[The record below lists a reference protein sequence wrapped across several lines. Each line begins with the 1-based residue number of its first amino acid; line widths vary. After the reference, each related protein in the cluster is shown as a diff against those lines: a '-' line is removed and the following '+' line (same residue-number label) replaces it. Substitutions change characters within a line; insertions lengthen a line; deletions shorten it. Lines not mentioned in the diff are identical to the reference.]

1 MNRSE
6 SKYFNTAR
14 RMAEALVALMEK
26 KDFQYISVKEIC
38 AKAEVNRSTFYL
50 HYENTADLLA
60 DAVEMIHERFHNS
73 IPDADVRSSA
83 ISYQPRSEL
92 FFVKDKWLLP
102 YLAFVR
108 ENKNVYK
115 AIHTQMERVRC
126 GAYLPPV
133 LSVPLLAHLVP
144 LWRCRGPARIHHDLL
159 PPRAGGCA
167 DEVGGLRL
175 PGKPGP
181 DRRDHQAVCGR
192 SQLKAP
198 QRTASPSVHWEAFVS

>member
-115 AIHTQMERVRC
+115 AIHTQMERF
-126 GAYLPPV
+126 GAERVYKEFFEKVFSPILSRYGVAEDRHEYIMAFYRHGLVAV
-133 LSVPLLAHLVP
+133 LMKWVEDDC
-144 LWRCRGPARIHHDLL
+144 W
-159 PPRAGGCA
+159 
-167 DEVGGLRL
+167 
-175 PGKPGP
+175 
-181 DRRDHQAVCGR
+181 DRPEDIAAVIKLCIGEH
-192 SQLKAP
+192 SL
-198 QRTASPSVHWEAFVS
+198 

>member
-50 HYENTADLLA
+50 HYETIADLLA

-115 AIHTQMERVRC
+115 AIHTQMERF
-126 GAYLPPV
+126 GAERVYKEFFEKVFSPV
-133 LSVPLLAHLVP
+133 LSRYGVAEDRHEYIMTFY
-144 LWRCRGPARIHHDLL
+144 RH
-159 PPRAGGCA
+159 
-167 DEVGGLRL
+167 GLT
-175 PGKPGP
+175 
-181 DRRDHQAVCGR
+181 AVVMKWVEDDCWNRPEDIAAVIKLCIGEH
-192 SQLKAP
+192 SL
-198 QRTASPSVHWEAFVS
+198 

>member
-115 AIHTQMERVRC
+115 AIHTQMERF
-126 GAYLPPV
+126 GAERVYKEFFEKVFSPILSRFGVEEGKHAYIMTFYRHGLVAV
-133 LSVPLLAHLVP
+133 LMKWVEDDC
-144 LWRCRGPARIHHDLL
+144 W
-159 PPRAGGCA
+159 
-167 DEVGGLRL
+167 
-175 PGKPGP
+175 
-181 DRRDHQAVCGR
+181 DRPEDIAAVIKLCIGEH
-192 SQLKAP
+192 SL
-198 QRTASPSVHWEAFVS
+198 

>member
-50 HYENTADLLA
+50 HYETIADLLA

-115 AIHTQMERVRC
+115 AIHTQMERF
-126 GAYLPPV
+126 GAERVYKEFFEKVFPPILSRYGVAEDWHEYIMAFYRHGLVAV
-133 LSVPLLAHLVP
+133 LMKWVDSD
-144 LWRCRGPARIHHDLL
+144 CRESPAQIAEIIKL
-159 PPRAGGCA
+159 C
-167 DEVGGLRL
+167 VGE
-175 PGKPGP
+175 
-181 DRRDHQAVCGR
+181 H
-192 SQLKAP
+192 S
-198 QRTASPSVHWEAFVS
+198 

>member
-50 HYENTADLLA
+50 HYETIADLLA

-115 AIHTQMERVRC
+115 AIHTQMERF
-126 GAYLPPV
+126 GAERVYKEFFEKVFSPI
-133 LSVPLLAHLVP
+133 LSRFGVEEEKHAYIMTFYRH
-144 LWRCRGPARIHHDLL
+144 
-159 PPRAGGCA
+159 
-167 DEVGGLRL
+167 GLTAVVM
-175 PGKPGP
+175 KWVEDDCW
-181 DRRDHQAVCGR
+181 DRPEDIAAVIKLCIGEH
-192 SQLKAP
+192 SL
-198 QRTASPSVHWEAFVS
+198 